1 MSDYGNMS
9 RAKLIQRLRALEQLD
24 SERRLT
30 EAEERVHLIQSVVE
44 QGFSVVLIT
53 GGELVAS
60 TETMFGVKCRLVC
73 DPPVVVKDPVAAT
86 HLYRIAQEAVS
97 NAIKHGE
104 SKNISLQLREETE
117 AVSLRVTDDGTGF
130 PENFSGGTGMGL
142 RIMQTRIGMV
152 DGTLR
157 VEQNPAGG
165 VTVSCH
171 APKKSGVSHDR

>member
-73 DPPVVVKDPVAAT
+73 DPPVGVKDPVAAT

-97 NAIKHGE
+97 NAIKHDKAGE
-104 SKNISLQLREETE
+104 VAIQLQTAGERTSLS
-117 AVSLRVTDDGTGF
+117 VHDNGVGF
-130 PENFSGGTGMGL
+130 PKAIPKQEGMGL
-142 RIMQTRIGMV
+142 RIMQSRAGMIG
-152 DGTLR
+152 GSLSI
-157 VEQNPAGG
+157 EKGPAGG
-165 VTVSCH
+165 TTVLC
-171 APKKSGVSHDR
+171 AVPAGA

>member
-97 NAIKHGE
+97 NAIKHGKAGE
-104 SKNISLQLREETE
+104 VVLQLQTTGART
-117 AVSLRVTDDGTGF
+117 SLSVQDNGVGF
-130 PENFSGGTGMGL
+130 PKAIPKQKGMGL
-142 RIMQTRIGMV
+142 RIMQSRAGMIG
-152 DGTLR
+152 GSLLI
-157 VEQNPAGG
+157 EKGPAGG
-165 VTVSCH
+165 TTVLCTVP
-171 APKKSGVSHDR
+171 AGV